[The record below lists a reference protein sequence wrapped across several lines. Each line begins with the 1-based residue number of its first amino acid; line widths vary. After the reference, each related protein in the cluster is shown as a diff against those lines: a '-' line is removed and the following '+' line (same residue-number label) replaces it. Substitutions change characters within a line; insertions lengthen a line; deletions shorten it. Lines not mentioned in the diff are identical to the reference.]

1 MTNAGQVKWMLHLPE
16 SGPLSFV
23 TNITPG
29 IIITS
34 HAPVLTA
41 LWTNHPWKSLREYF
55 LNKNH
60 LEIQKLEKSKKR
72 CIKYNISSPR
82 YYTEDRDHEMDMW
95 VVVGDTENKF
105 LTLVVTPY
113 KVSTS
118 VQNIEF
124 FQSSMTGVKTK
135 KMPPPWVIVKLKALT
150 TINNQNPFNINCVLI
165 LQCSECCF
173 LLVSTT
179 IIKC

>member
-1 MTNAGQVKWMLHLPE
+1 MLGKSSECSISRSLDC
-16 SGPLSFV
+16 PLSFV

-41 LWTNHPWKSLREYF
+41 LNKSAMKKFKGTF
-55 LNKNH
+55 L
-60 LEIQKLEKSKKR
+60 IQESF
-72 CIKYNISSPR
+72 R

-113 KVSTS
+113 KVSTRTQYIS
-118 VQNIEF
+118 TKHGF
-124 FQSSMTGVKTK
+124 FS
-135 KMPPPWVIVKLKALT
+135 I
-150 TINNQNPFNINCVLI
+150 FNY
-165 LQCSECCF
+165 
-173 LLVSTT
+173 
-179 IIKC
+179 

>member
-1 MTNAGQVKWMLHLPE
+1 M
-16 SGPLSFV
+16 
-23 TNITPG
+23 
-29 IIITS
+29 
-34 HAPVLTA
+34 
-41 LWTNHPWKSLREYF
+41 
-55 LNKNH
+55 
-60 LEIQKLEKSKKR
+60 EKSKKR

-135 KMPPPWVIVKLKALT
+135 KMPPPL
-150 TINNQNPFNINCVLI
+150 
-165 LQCSECCF
+165 E
-173 LLVSTT
+173 LLSN
-179 IIKC
+179 